1 MVLKGCET
9 TVSTCTF
16 KSSIIL
22 LESQSTYCSTQKV
35 FESEWKKKIFKYR
48 RNFTQAHMCTVLSI
62 LGFGLSIWMEMES
75 TKIAFYCRIDHKSL
89 RLILNIARKLSFNN
103 SFEIL
108 KVYRLGT
115 TRFRFESCMNVG
127 TVLSQRNMG
136 CLAYFKRL
144 RPHIIIIC
152 KHTKILLL
160 KPGEI

>member
-1 MVLKGCET
+1 MWNNSQYMYFQIEYYIT
-9 TVSTCTF
+9 RIT
-16 KSSIIL
+16 INIL
-22 LESQSTYCSTQKV
+22 LYSQSI
-35 FESEWKKKIFKYR
+35 WIRMKKKIFKYR

-62 LGFGLSIWMEMES
+62 LGFGLSIWMEMAS
-75 TKIAFYCRIDHKSL
+75 TKIAFYCPIDHKSL
-89 RLILNIARKLSFNN
+89 RLIMNIARKLSFNN

-127 TVLSQRNMG
+127 KVLSQRNMG
-136 CLAYFKRL
+136 CLAYFKRH
-144 RPHIIIIC
+144 RPHIMIIC

>member
-1 MVLKGCET
+1 MWNNSQYMYFHIEYYIT
-9 TVSTCTF
+9 RIT
-16 KSSIIL
+16 INL
-22 LESQSTYCSTQKV
+22 LLYSQSI
-35 FESEWKKKIFKYR
+35 WIRMKKKIFKYR

-75 TKIAFYCRIDHKSL
+75 TKIAFYCPIDHKSL

-127 TVLSQRNMG
+127 KVLSQRNMG
-136 CLAYFKRL
+136 CLAYFKRH
-144 RPHIIIIC
+144 RPHIMIIC

>member
-1 MVLKGCET
+1 MWNNSQYMYFHIEYYIT
-9 TVSTCTF
+9 RIT
-16 KSSIIL
+16 INIL
-22 LESQSTYCSTQKV
+22 LQSQSI
-35 FESEWKKKIFKYR
+35 WIRMKKKIFKYR

-75 TKIAFYCRIDHKSL
+75 TKIAFYCPIDHKSL
-89 RLILNIARKLSFNN
+89 RLMMNIARKLSFNN

-127 TVLSQRNMG
+127 KVLSQRNMG
-136 CLAYFKRL
+136 CLAYFKRH
-144 RPHIIIIC
+144 RPHIMIIC

>member
-1 MVLKGCET
+1 MWNNSQYMYFQIEYYIT
-9 TVSTCTF
+9 RIT
-16 KSSIIL
+16 INIL
-22 LESQSTYCSTQKV
+22 LYSQSI
-35 FESEWKKKIFKYR
+35 WIRMKKKIFKYR

-75 TKIAFYCRIDHKSL
+75 TKIAFYCPIDHKSL

-127 TVLSQRNMG
+127 KVLSQRNMG
-136 CLAYFKRL
+136 CLAYFKRH
-144 RPHIIIIC
+144 RPHIMIIC

>member
-1 MVLKGCET
+1 MWNNSQYMYFHIEYYIT
-9 TVSTCTF
+9 RIT
-16 KSSIIL
+16 INL
-22 LESQSTYCSTQKV
+22 LRYSQSI
-35 FESEWKKKIFKYR
+35 WIRMKKKIFKYR

-75 TKIAFYCRIDHKSL
+75 TKIAFYCPIDHKSL

-127 TVLSQRNMG
+127 KVLSQRNMG
-136 CLAYFKRL
+136 CLAYFKRH
-144 RPHIIIIC
+144 RPHIMIIC

>member
-1 MVLKGCET
+1 MWNNSQYMYFQIEYYIT
-9 TVSTCTF
+9 RIT
-16 KSSIIL
+16 INIL
-22 LESQSTYCSTQKV
+22 LYSQSI
-35 FESEWKKKIFKYR
+35 WIWMKKKIFKYR

-75 TKIAFYCRIDHKSL
+75 TKIAFYCPIDHKSL

-127 TVLSQRNMG
+127 KVLSQRNMG
-136 CLAYFKRL
+136 CLAYFKRH
-144 RPHIIIIC
+144 RPHIMIIC

>member
-1 MVLKGCET
+1 MWNNSQYMYFHIEYYVT
-9 TVSTCTF
+9 RIT
-16 KSSIIL
+16 INIL
-22 LESQSTYCSTQKV
+22 LYSQNIWIRM
-35 FESEWKKKIFKYR
+35 EKKTFKYR

-75 TKIAFYCRIDHKSL
+75 TKIAFYCPIDHKSL
-89 RLILNIARKLSFNN
+89 RLIMNIARKLSFNN

-127 TVLSQRNMG
+127 KVLSQRNMG
-136 CLAYFKRL
+136 CLAYFKRH
-144 RPHIIIIC
+144 RPHIMIIC
-152 KHTKILLL
+152 QHTKILLL

>member
-1 MVLKGCET
+1 MWNNSQYMYFQIEYYIT
-9 TVSTCTF
+9 RIT
-16 KSSIIL
+16 INIL
-22 LESQSTYCSTQKV
+22 LYSKSI
-35 FESEWKKKIFKYR
+35 WIRMKKKIFKYR

-75 TKIAFYCRIDHKSL
+75 TKIAFYCPIDHKSL

-127 TVLSQRNMG
+127 KVLSQRNMG
-136 CLAYFKRL
+136 CLAYFKRH
-144 RPHIIIIC
+144 RPHIMIIC